1 MNTGIALVVRNIL
14 RNLPALGQEEAIA
27 VVPVIFRRGSFFV
40 VSAERVLRNRMPE
53 SVGNSKEPAKSRW
66 SVGRWISAVRGA
78 ASEFLQLASAR
89 RIVEFL
95 AAEPSGEH
103 VLLLLDA
110 SWAYDI
116 WPAIEDLKA
125 RGLRVVS
132 IIYDLIPI
140 THRHTVVESLAR
152 AFERWLAGQMRFA
165 DGIVCISRS
174 MASVVESHIN
184 GQLACA
190 GSDRMIPVS
199 SFYLGSEL
207 DFADSREAVQENL
220 LGLKREAGPIFLMV
234 GTIEPRKN
242 HRQVFDA
249 FQSLWMEGLCARLVI
264 AGAQEWRSKELLSE
278 MAGHAEAGRRLLV
291 IRDAT
296 DSDLKWLY
304 ENATALIM
312 ASEVEGFGLPIVEA
326 RQMGLPVICSDI
338 AVFRELAAPGTEFFR
353 RGSVDD
359 LTKVI
364 RSHIVSQRPRE
375 RSSDGWI
382 SWRQSSRQLL
392 DAILVIVRGS
402 KSAI

>member
-1 MNTGIALVVRNIL
+1 
-14 RNLPALGQEEAIA
+14 
-27 VVPVIFRRGSFFV
+27 
-40 VSAERVLRNRMPE
+40 
-53 SVGNSKEPAKSRW
+53 
-66 SVGRWISAVRGA
+66 
-78 ASEFLQLASAR
+78 
-89 RIVEFL
+89 
-95 AAEPSGEH
+95 
-103 VLLLLDA
+103 
-110 SWAYDI
+110 
-116 WPAIEDLKA
+116 
-125 RGLRVVS
+125 
-132 IIYDLIPI
+132 
-140 THRHTVVESLAR
+140 
-152 AFERWLAGQMRFA
+152 
-165 DGIVCISRS
+165 
-174 MASVVESHIN
+174 
-184 GQLACA
+184 
-190 GSDRMIPVS
+190 
-199 SFYLGSEL
+199 
-207 DFADSREAVQENL
+207 
-220 LGLKREAGPIFLMV
+220 
-234 GTIEPRKN
+234 
-242 HRQVFDA
+242 
-249 FQSLWMEGLCARLVI
+249 
-264 AGAQEWRSKELLSE
+264 